1 MIIRTERKETGKKE
15 KRNMEAKQ
23 TKSQETQQKTV
34 RSWKIFQF
42 SNCIQQVDRSDGLQ
56 NSPSHFH
63 CVTHER
69 RRLSLTWQ
77 SFCGNSAREFM

>member
-42 SNCIQQVDRSDGLQ
+42 SNCIQQVDLR
-56 NSPSHFH
+56 
-63 CVTHER
+63 
-69 RRLSLTWQ
+69 
-77 SFCGNSAREFM
+77 CGNK